1 VTGTDIRKRS
11 EFMARIAV
19 VLGSTRQGRFGDK
32 PAAWVAKHL
41 SARDGVDVDLVDLR
55 EHPLPLFDGSP
66 PARTLRNYPTEDIA
80 CLGRRIDAA
89 DGFVLLTP
97 EYNHGYSAALKNA
110 LDHTFVEW
118 QRKPVAFVGWGNV
131 GGARAV
137 EQLRLV
143 TVEFEMA
150 PLRHAV
156 HILPDVMRA
165 SQASEPFDPSVFAM
179 LQPKLEKMVDD
190 LLWWTQALATAR
202 TSVKA

>member
-1 VTGTDIRKRS
+1 
-11 EFMARIAV
+11 MARIAV

-32 PAAWVAKHL
+32 PAAWVARHL

-55 EHPLPLFDGSP
+55 AHPLPLFDGPP
-66 PARTLRNYPTEDIA
+66 PARTLRNYPTDDVA
-80 CLGRRIDAA
+80 RLARRIDAA

-97 EYNHGYSAALKNA
+97 EYNHGYSAVLKNA
-110 LDHTFVEW
+110 MDHTFVEW

-156 HILPDVMRA
+156 HILPDLMAA
-165 SQASEPFDPSVFAM
+165 SRASEPFDPSVFA
-179 LQPKLEKMVDD
+179 LLEPRLEKLADD
-190 LLWWTQALATAR
+190 LLWWSQALASAR
-202 TSVKA
+202 TSGRA